1 MASKKKKSVKKY
13 AVGGDLRKSINPN
26 EQMTS
31 YTGTA
36 AELYGG
42 PIGAFPEPGYG
53 SGGAGHDDTATG
65 QVRQISASARRAA
78 NQLSQ
83 AGLAQQHAGS
93 MLGNAGPFA
102 PLTNDELGDY
112 KKGGK
117 VKKSAKTSV
126 KVRGSGLA
134 RRKRG

>member
-13 AVGGDLRKSINPN
+13 AVGGDLRQLGPNPGDAMRKPDDL
-26 EQMTS
+26 MTP
-31 YTGTA
+31 YYPGTDPGWGD
-36 AELYGG
+36 GG
-42 PIGAFPEPGYG
+42 N
-53 SGGAGHDDTATG
+53 DDTATG
-65 QVRQISASARRAA
+65 QVRQISASAQKAA
-78 NQLSQ
+78 DKLSG
-83 AGLAQQHAGS
+83 AGIAQRHAGS

-102 PLTNDELGDY
+102 PLTDDELGGLTY